1 MGLFLG
7 VCYEG
12 TFIPKG
18 TVCLQNMRVINSEL
32 GLLKGDALLTRSVV
46 WTSVVRSRGRLDN
59 REGNWPDDLY
69 QEMVCPKRY
78 VQ

>member
-18 TVCLQNMRVINSEL
+18 TVCLQNMRVINSKL

-46 WTSVVRSRGRLDN
+46 WTSVVRSRGWTT
-59 REGNWPDDLY
+59 GKVIGQITY
-69 QEMVCPKRY
+69 IKRC
-78 VQ
+78 VLRDM